1 MPSKI
6 RHFADDTISTLRN
19 ENELEYFQEHIHTLC
34 AATNMLEN
42 KGKRDILPLGK
53 TATSDPTSRLT
64 PLAVNPD
71 TGATYTP
78 NWVERNNTLI
88 SLGIPIGNTPN
99 MNAFLKAK
107 YKGAKTAL
115 AKTYSI
121 ASVSLIGRLRI
132 LNANYYGKLRYY
144 MWTLQFPPWLIKAM
158 ETDANHFIRKSK
170 PSLDTD
176 AIGTVGG
183 NGKYISR
190 HATYR
195 ATKKGGAG
203 QIHLSS
209 HIKAIQSFWIIRYFH
224 PSVAQWKQ
232 ILDKWIT
239 MPR

>member
-1 MPSKI
+1 MHSKI
-6 RHFADDTISTLRN
+6 RHFADDTIGTLRN
-19 ENELEYFQEHIHTLC
+19 ESELEYFQEHIHTFC

-42 KGKRDILPLGK
+42 ESKRDVLPLGK
-53 TATSDPTSRLT
+53 TATSDPIHRLT
-64 PLAVNPD
+64 PLAINSD

-78 NWVERNNTLI
+78 NWIEQNNTLI

-115 AKTYSI
+115 ARAHAISSI
-121 ASVSLIGRLRI
+121 SLIGRTRI

-144 MWTLQFPPWLIKAM
+144 MWTLQLPPWLIKAM
-158 ETDANHFIRKSK
+158 ETDASHFIWKSK

-183 NGKYISR
+183 NGKYISK

-195 ATKKGGAG
+195 AIKKGGA
-203 QIHLSS
+203 
-209 HIKAIQSFWIIRYFH
+209 
-224 PSVAQWKQ
+224 
-232 ILDKWIT
+232 
-239 MPR
+239 